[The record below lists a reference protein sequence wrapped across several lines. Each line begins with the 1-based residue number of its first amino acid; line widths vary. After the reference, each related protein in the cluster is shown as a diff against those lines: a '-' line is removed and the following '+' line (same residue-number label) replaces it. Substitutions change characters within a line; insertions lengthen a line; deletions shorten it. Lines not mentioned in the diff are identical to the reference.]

1 MLTPQDLSKS
11 DRSFF
16 HDLNY
21 TFLHTQINLIM
32 MVLSNFFAEIKVKK
46 KDIYLVSLGIV
57 CVCVCRCEYILTE
70 KRWGTGEN
78 DRKQE
83 EYFTHNLKI
92 GYLLPNK

>member
-57 CVCVCRCEYILTE
+57 CVCVQMWVYIDRE
-70 KRWGTGEN
+70 KMGHWGEWQKA
-78 DRKQE
+78 RRVFYPQS
-83 EYFTHNLKI
+83 
-92 GYLLPNK
+92 

>member
-46 KDIYLVSLGIV
+46 KRYLFGFFRD
-57 CVCVCRCEYILTE
+57 CVCVCADVSIY
-70 KRWGTGEN
+70 
-78 DRKQE
+78 
-83 EYFTHNLKI
+83 
-92 GYLLPNK
+92 

>member
-57 CVCVCRCEYILTE
+57 CVCV
-70 KRWGTGEN
+70 
-78 DRKQE
+78 QM
-83 EYFTHNLKI
+83 
-92 GYLLPNK
+92 